1 MSDTTNPAE
10 ANCDTV
16 QDLLT
21 ADDTED
27 ESDELFSGND
37 CVYAVAYV

>member
-1 MSDTTNPAE
+1 MNDTTKSAE
-10 ANCDTV
+10 TDCGTI
-16 QDLLT
+16 QDFST
-21 ADDTED
+21 ADNTED